1 MPLLGTDPGR
11 CSNQTSLE
19 TVHDKLHVTIGG
31 PTGWMS
37 DPTAAGEAP
46 DTPCAGSILDVNTH
60 VLNLLCLTHTR
71 LPRFMGPHPAGV
83 HVGCRL

>member
-1 MPLLGTDPGR
+1 MAVPLLGTDPGR

-46 DTPCAGSILDVNTH
+46 GRAH
-60 VLNLLCLTHTR
+60 RVLAAF
-71 LPRFMGPHPAGV
+71 PM
-83 HVGCRL
+83 